1 MVYRNVEASDDNR
14 SKHGRVEISRI
25 ADEADNEV
33 EGADVLSP
41 GSLGEDGESENVS
54 KIAEHEKNGNHVSMQ
69 VHGDIEEQ
77 FDEMTLR
84 GRHVSMK

>member
-1 MVYRNVEASDDNR
+1 MHRNVEASDDNR

-41 GSLGEDGESENVS
+41 GSFGEDDESEDVS
-54 KIAEHEKNGNHVSMQ
+54 EIAENEENRNHVSM
-69 VHGDIEEQ
+69 
-77 FDEMTLR
+77 
-84 GRHVSMK
+84 